1 LAIEEGVAMFSY
13 ALHRLLQIIP
23 VILVVSFAVFFMVN
37 LIPGDPV
44 LNMIGP
50 DAPHGAAEAMREKLG
65 LNDPLLTRYFRF
77 MSGVLKGDLGTSIFS
92 QRPVSQEILGRYKT
106 TLKLAIGGTIVA
118 SLFGVLFGVIAA
130 VNHNKFLDNL
140 VMIVSLISVSTPSFF
155 LALLMMLFFS
165 LYLRILPS
173 TGLRSPLSYILP
185 ILTLGTHSIGM
196 IARTTRSAML
206 DVLGQDY
213 IRTSRSGGLPNRT
226 IIYSH
231 ALKNVLIP
239 VVTVIGLRFGGLLA
253 GSALVE
259 SVFAIPG
266 LGRLLID
273 GVLKRDYPV
282 VQGTILVISITFV
295 IVNTV
300 VDLLYAAIDPRIKY
314 K

>member
-1 LAIEEGVAMFSY
+1 MVSY
-13 ALHRLLQIIP
+13 AFHRLLQIIP

-44 LNMIGP
+44 LNMIGA

-77 MSGVLKGDLGTSIFS
+77 MSGVLKGDLGVSIFS
-92 QRPVSQEILGRYKT
+92 QKPVSEEILNRYKT

-118 SLFGVLFGVIAA
+118 SIFGVLFGVIAA
-130 VNHNKFLDNL
+130 VNHNKLLDNV
-140 VMIVSLISVSTPSFF
+140 VMVVSLLSVSTPSFF

-173 TGLRSPLSYILP
+173 TGLRTPLSYVLP
-185 ILTLGTHSIGM
+185 ILTLGTHSIGL

-213 IRTSRSGGLPNRT
+213 IRTSRSGGLPNST
-226 IIYSH
+226 VVYSH

-273 GVLKRDYPV
+273 GVMKRDYPV
-282 VQGTILVISITFV
+282 VQGTILVISVTFV
-295 IVNTV
+295 VVNTV
-300 VDLLYAAIDPRIKY
+300 VDLLYAMIDPRIKY

>member
-1 LAIEEGVAMFSY
+1 MFAY
-13 ALHRLLQIIP
+13 AFHRLLQVIP

-37 LIPGDPV
+37 LIPGDPI

-50 DAPHGAAEAMREKLG
+50 DAPEGVAEAMREKLG
-65 LNDPLLTRYFRF
+65 LNDPLLTRYVRF

-92 QRPVSQEILGRYKT
+92 KKPVSEEILSRYKT
-106 TLKLAIGGTIVA
+106 TVKLAIGGTIVA
-118 SLFGVLFGVIAA
+118 AVFGVFFGVIAA
-130 VNHNKFLDNL
+130 VHHNKLLDNV
-140 VMIVSLISVSTPSFF
+140 VMVLSLISVSTPSFF

-165 LYLRILPS
+165 LYLGIFPS
-173 TGLRSPLSYILP
+173 TGLRSPLSYVLP
-185 ILTLGTHSIGM
+185 ILTLGTHSIGL

-206 DVLGQDY
+206 DILGQDY
-213 IRTSRSGGLPNRT
+213 IRTSRSRGLPDRT
-226 IIYSH
+226 VIYSH

-273 GVLKRDYPV
+273 GVMKRDYPI
-282 VQGTILVISITFV
+282 VQGTILVISVTFV

-314 K
+314 R

>member
-1 LAIEEGVAMFSY
+1 MLSY
-13 ALHRLLQIIP
+13 AFHRLLQIIP

-77 MSGVLKGDLGTSIFS
+77 MSGVLKGDLGVSIFS
-92 QRPVSQEILGRYKT
+92 QKPVSEEILNRYKT

-118 SLFGVLFGVIAA
+118 SIFGVLFGVIAA
-130 VNHNKFLDNL
+130 VNHNKLLDNV
-140 VMIVSLISVSTPSFF
+140 VMVVSLLSVSTPSFF

-173 TGLRSPLSYILP
+173 TGLRTPLSYVLP
-185 ILTLGTHSIGM
+185 ILTLGTHSIGL

-213 IRTSRSGGLPNRT
+213 IRTSRSGGLPNST
-226 IIYSH
+226 VVYSH

-273 GVLKRDYPV
+273 GVMKRDYPV
-282 VQGTILVISITFV
+282 VQGTILVISVTFV
-295 IVNTV
+295 VVNTV
-300 VDLLYAAIDPRIKY
+300 VDLLYAMIDPRIKY

>member
-1 LAIEEGVAMFSY
+1 MFSY
-13 ALHRLLQIIP
+13 AFHRLLQIIP

-44 LNMIGP
+44 LNMIGA
-50 DAPHGAAEAMREKLG
+50 DAPQGAAEAMREKLG
-65 LNDPLLTRYFRF
+65 LNDPLLTRYIRF
-77 MSGVLKGDLGTSIFS
+77 MSGVLKGDLGVSIFS
-92 QRPVSQEILGRYKT
+92 QKPVGEEILNRYKT

-118 SLFGVLFGVIAA
+118 SVFGVLFGVIAA
-130 VNHNKFLDNL
+130 INHNKFLDNA
-140 VMIVSLISVSTPSFF
+140 VMVVSLLSVSTPSFF

-165 LYLRILPS
+165 LYLGILPS
-173 TGLRSPLSYILP
+173 TGLRTPLSYVLP
-185 ILTLGTHSIGM
+185 ILTLGTHSIGL

-213 IRTSRSGGLPNRT
+213 IRTSRSGGLPDKT
-226 IIYSH
+226 VIYSH

-239 VVTVIGLRFGGLLA
+239 VMTVIGLRFGGLLA

-273 GVLKRDYPV
+273 GVMKRDYPV

-295 IVNTV
+295 VVNTA

>member
-1 LAIEEGVAMFSY
+1 
-13 ALHRLLQIIP
+13 
-23 VILVVSFAVFFMVN
+23 
-37 LIPGDPV
+37 
-44 LNMIGP
+44 MIGP

>member
-1 LAIEEGVAMFSY
+1 
-13 ALHRLLQIIP
+13 
-23 VILVVSFAVFFMVN
+23 
-37 LIPGDPV
+37 
-44 LNMIGP
+44 
-50 DAPHGAAEAMREKLG
+50 
-65 LNDPLLTRYFRF
+65 
-77 MSGVLKGDLGTSIFS
+77 
-92 QRPVSQEILGRYKT
+92 
-106 TLKLAIGGTIVA
+106 
-118 SLFGVLFGVIAA
+118 
-130 VNHNKFLDNL
+130 
-140 VMIVSLISVSTPSFF
+140 
-155 LALLMMLFFS
+155 
-165 LYLRILPS
+165 
-173 TGLRSPLSYILP
+173 
-185 ILTLGTHSIGM
+185 M

>member
-1 LAIEEGVAMFSY
+1 MLAYSVRRF
-13 ALHRLLQIIP
+13 LQLIP
-23 VILVVSFAVFFMVN
+23 VVVIVSFLVFFMVN

-50 DAPHGAAEAMREKLG
+50 DAPAGAAEEMRERLG
-65 LNDPLLTRYFRF
+65 LNDPLPKQYFRF
-77 MSGVLKGDLGTSIFS
+77 LSGVLRGDLGTSIFS
-92 QRPVSQEILGRYKT
+92 KRPVSQEIITRYPNT
-106 TLKLAIGGTIVA
+106 VKLAIGGTIVA
-118 SLFGVLFGVIAA
+118 AVLGVLFGVISA
-130 VNHNKFLDNL
+130 VNHNKWLDNVIMVISL
-140 VMIVSLISVSTPSFF
+140 VSVSTPSFF

-165 LYLRILPS
+165 LYLGIFPS
-173 TGLRSPLSYILP
+173 TGLRSPISYVLP
-185 ILTLGTHSIGM
+185 ILTLGTHSIGL

-206 DVLGQDY
+206 DILRQDY
-213 IRTSRSGGLPNRT
+213 IRTSKSRGLPDST
-226 IIYSH
+226 IVYSH

-259 SVFAIPG
+259 AVFAIPG

-273 GVLKRDYPV
+273 AVLKRDYPV

-295 IVNTV
+295 IVNTI

-314 K
+314 H

>member
-1 LAIEEGVAMFSY
+1 MLSY
-13 ALHRLLQIIP
+13 AFHRLLQIIP

-50 DAPHGAAEAMREKLG
+50 DAPQGAAEAMREKLG
-65 LNDPLLTRYFRF
+65 LNDPLFTRYFRF
-77 MSGVLKGDLGTSIFS
+77 MSGVLKGDLGVSIFS
-92 QRPVSQEILGRYKT
+92 QKPVGEEILNRYRT

-118 SLFGVLFGVIAA
+118 SVFGVLFGVIAA
-130 VNHNKFLDNL
+130 INHNKLLDNV
-140 VMIVSLISVSTPSFF
+140 VMVVSLLSVSTPSFF

-165 LYLRILPS
+165 LYLGILPS
-173 TGLRSPLSYILP
+173 TGLRTPLSYVLP
-185 ILTLGTHSIGM
+185 ILTLGTHSVGL

-213 IRTSRSGGLPNRT
+213 IRTSRSGGLPNST

-273 GVLKRDYPV
+273 GVMKRDYPV
-282 VQGTILVISITFV
+282 VQGTILVISVTFV
-295 IVNTV
+295 VVNTA
-300 VDLLYAAIDPRIKY
+300 VDLLYAMIDPRIKY

>member
-1 LAIEEGVAMFSY
+1 MFSY

>member
-1 LAIEEGVAMFSY
+1 MLSY
-13 ALHRLLQIIP
+13 AFHRLLQIIP

-77 MSGVLKGDLGTSIFS
+77 MSGVLKGDLGVSIFS
-92 QRPVSQEILGRYKT
+92 QKPVGEEILNRYRT

-118 SLFGVLFGVIAA
+118 SVFGVLFGVIAA
-130 VNHNKFLDNL
+130 INHNKFLDNV
-140 VMIVSLISVSTPSFF
+140 VMVVSLLSVSTPSFF

-165 LYLRILPS
+165 LYLGILPS
-173 TGLRSPLSYILP
+173 TGLRTPLSYVLP
-185 ILTLGTHSIGM
+185 ILTLGTHSVGL

-213 IRTSRSGGLPNRT
+213 IRTSRSGGLPNST

-273 GVLKRDYPV
+273 GVMKRDYPV
-282 VQGTILVISITFV
+282 VQGTILVISVTFV
-295 IVNTV
+295 VVNTA
-300 VDLLYAAIDPRIKY
+300 VDLLYAMIDPRIKY